1 MISKE
6 NSVINKP
13 NSKFLKV
20 FMLTMLLFL
29 FLPLFSGCAT
39 TEKSA
44 YMDTESNLTYTC
56 EYNAETN
63 ETRIEW
69 STYFTNNSIYNI
81 TEFSVK
87 FNLYFE
93 NSLIYQ
99 EKEFFYDIDIGHGQ
113 SVYKNCRFTISGHID
128 KIEFAEW
135 HAEFDNLWNS
145 YKGWWI
151 GTIVG
156 TIILSI
162 VILVCIFAFELD
174 LDECLPWLLPILSIL
189 VTFLI
194 ASFSIDSIG
203 WVVSCML
210 LGGIVIVALVAL
222 ISWFFVEGE
231 FEPKTL
237 NTLPNKNNVNDDNKD
252 TQVVE
257 NPAKDTN
264 QSRQKKHQSKK

>member
-128 KIEFAEW
+128 KIAFAEW